1 MSARSEHPMSD
12 KRVVLVTGA
21 SGGVG
26 RGIAH
31 ACATVGWTVWIAA
44 RREAEGNAVA
54 KEVDEL
60 GGEGRF
66 VQCDAGIAESV
77 EAAVDQVVGTSGQ
90 LHGVVHNATSGMSP
104 RPVVFPDVPIA
115 DLEDHVAVAL
125 RGLHVLAR
133 CTFPHLR
140 ETGGAMVVLTS
151 EAGFEGKAK
160 LSPYA
165 GVKAAQRGIVR
176 GLAREWGPHGVRVNC
191 IAPLATTPALEQALV
206 LDPEMAARLMGRNP
220 LRRLG
225 DPDGDIGPVVR
236 FLLSA
241 DAAYVTGNTVMVDG
255 GACPIN

>member
-1 MSARSEHPMSD
+1 MSEPREGATSD
-12 KRVVLVTGA
+12 QRVVLVTGA

-31 ACATVGWTVWIAA
+31 ACATAGWTVWIAA
-44 RREAEGNAVA
+44 RRQAEGTQVA
-54 KEVDEL
+54 KEVDAL

-66 VQCDAGIAESV
+66 VHCDAGVAESV
-77 EAAVDQVVGTSGQ
+77 AAAVDEVVSTSGA
-90 LHGVVHNATSGMSP
+90 LHGVVHNATSGLSP
-104 RPVVFPDVPIA
+104 RPVVFAEVPIA

-125 RGLHVLAR
+125 RGLHILAR
-133 CTFPHLR
+133 CSFPHLR
-140 ETGGAMVVLTS
+140 DTGGAMVVLTS

-206 LDPEMAARLMGRNP
+206 LDPEMEARLMGRNP

>member
-1 MSARSEHPMSD
+1 VSDRSDHPMGD

-31 ACATVGWTVWIAA
+31 ACATAGWTVWIAA
-44 RREAEGNAVA
+44 RREAEGNMVA

-60 GGEGRF
+60 GGDGRF
-66 VQCDAGIAESV
+66 VQCDAGVGESV
-77 EAAVDQVVGTSGQ
+77 AAAVDQVVGTSGQ
-90 LHGVVHNATSGMSP
+90 LHGVVHNATSGLSP
-104 RPVVFPDVPIA
+104 RPVVFSDVPIA

-140 ETGGAMVVLTS
+140 DTGGAMVVLTS

-176 GLAREWGPHGVRVNC
+176 ALAREWGPHGVRVNC

-225 DPDGDIGPVVR
+225 DPDADIGPVVR